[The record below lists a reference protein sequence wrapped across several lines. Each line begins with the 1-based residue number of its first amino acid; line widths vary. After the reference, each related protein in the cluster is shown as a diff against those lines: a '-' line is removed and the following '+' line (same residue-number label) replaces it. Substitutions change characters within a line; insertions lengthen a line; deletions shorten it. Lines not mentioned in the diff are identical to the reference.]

1 MYPEIL
7 RELGSQRSREMR
19 DQAHQAMLAR
29 TAKQARRAIRRGLSR
44 PDDGDGFV
52 APAIPDYVDGSF
64 RVTPIDETGSQ
75 PDRLST
81 TGHAA

>member
-1 MYPEIL
+1 MHPDIL
-7 RELGSQRSREMR
+7 RELGSQHTREMLDR
-19 DQAHQAMLAR
+19 AYKSKLAR
-29 TAKQARRAIRRGLSR
+29 TANKARRASRHGLSR

-64 RVTPIDETGSQ
+64 CDTPIDEPGSR
-75 PDRLST
+75 PDQVST

>member
-1 MYPEIL
+1 MHPDIL
-7 RELGSQRSREMR
+7 RELGAQHSREMLDR
-19 DQAHQAMLAR
+19 AHQAKLAR
-29 TAKQARRAIRRGLSR
+29 TANKARRAIRRGLSR

-64 RVTPIDETGSQ
+64 RVMPIDEPGSR
-75 PDRLST
+75 PDQVTT